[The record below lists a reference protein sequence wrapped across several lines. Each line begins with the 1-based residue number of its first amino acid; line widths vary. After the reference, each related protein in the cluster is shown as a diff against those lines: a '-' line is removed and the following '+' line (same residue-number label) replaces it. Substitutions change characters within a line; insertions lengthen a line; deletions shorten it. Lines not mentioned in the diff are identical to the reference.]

1 MLEDGPSDG
10 EYKSYTPESEGGP
23 SGSGCGH
30 KKRPWKE
37 VPDKSWWDTCFS
49 LFQMAWVI
57 KEPEMLGAVDGLQR
71 SDSEDGKTSSVVPR
85 GKIRPEILAGGRR
98 KEGRT
103 MG

>member
-1 MLEDGPSDG
+1 
-10 EYKSYTPESEGGP
+10 
-23 SGSGCGH
+23 
-30 KKRPWKE
+30 
-37 VPDKSWWDTCFS
+37 
-49 LFQMAWVI
+49 
-57 KEPEMLGAVDGLQR
+57 MLGAVDGLQR